1 MPEYTVT
8 DQAMCAENAS
18 VVNSGSPG
26 PLSEKESE
34 IGVLACLKYELVRGF
49 LWAWAKCFSL
59 RGLYL
64 LGAGF
69 AVCEWLINYK
79 RRQRF
84 RRHLKTGF
92 GRGTKFIDRATARR
106 ACLQQFIRTRC
117 DKLFYLIFD
126 KLPKE
131 QILSRVR
138 FPREADLAEAAK
150 GGKGVYVCLSHIGSH
165 HVLALIIALKGYRV
179 AGVRDPNEG
188 ALRRYIQRKYEETFS
203 EFRAVRMLYSSMYPR
218 DIYRCFQ
225 EGYVLGSTL
234 DIGRE
239 RGAHLRMVP
248 VEMFGQPREFL
259 AGPVQIAL
267 RCKAPIYQAFVV
279 SRPNFYFDIVLEG
292 PLTESDSAKDTPE
305 TLKAIVQRYA
315 DNIAEHLAE
324 HPDHISRT

>member
-1 MPEYTVT
+1 
-8 DQAMCAENAS
+8 MCADNTS
-18 VVNSGSPG
+18 VVNGGASGT
-26 PLSEKESE
+26 LSEKEAE
-34 IGVLACLKYELVRGF
+34 AGALARLKYELVRGF

-79 RRQRF
+79 RRRRF
-84 RRHLKTGF
+84 RKHLKTGF
-92 GRGTKFIDRATARR
+92 GQGTKVISRAAARR
-106 ACLQQFIRTRC
+106 ACLRHFIRTRC

-138 FPREADLAEAAK
+138 FPREADMAESLK

-188 ALRRYIQRKYEETFS
+188 ALRRYINRKYDETFP
-203 EFRAVRMLYSSMYPR
+203 EFRAHLRMLYSNTYPR

-239 RGAHLRMVP
+239 RGAHLRMVTA
-248 VEMFGQPREFL
+248 EIFGKPRDFL

-267 RCKAPIYQAFVV
+267 RCEAPIYQAFVV
-279 SRPNFYFDIVLEG
+279 SRSNFYFDIVLQG
-292 PLTESDSAKDTPE
+292 PLADPDTAEDTPE